1 MQNVVLKSLKKTDKK
16 FVVVYQTSYV
26 TNIENYPPDLEYH
39 NHEEADTLIML
50 QAKNAADMY
59 SNCEIYLLPPSTCV
73 SNCHSLLPQVNFWW
87 ICNIL
92 DGRFPD
98 LRVIDIE
105 KVCNSLSAKHTE
117 TILGWHLFTE
127 CDETA
132 RFYIKSKIYFNKTF
146 KSPSPEV
153 LKSLDCLGTDTS

>member
-1 MQNVVLKSLKKTDKK
+1 MQLICILIVK
-16 FVVVYQTSYV
+16 FIY
-26 TNIENYPPDLEYH
+26 YH
-39 NHEEADTLIML
+39 QAHVFLIAIHFYRKWIFSEFL
-50 QAKNAADMY
+50 
-59 SNCEIYLLPPSTCV
+59 I
-73 SNCHSLLPQVNFWW
+73 FWTE
-87 ICNIL
+87 
-92 DGRFPD
+92 GVPD

-132 RFYIKSKIYFNKTF
+132 RFYIKSRIYFNKAF

-153 LKSLDCLGTDTS
+153 LKSLGYLGTDTS